1 MNSLLLRCRSHL
13 IQMPTIFDDRIAIV
27 EAKKTT
33 LRKLQCYCLRPRI
46 KLCVKVAANKLTHIS
61 TKIVP
66 KLITIIENIFISE
79 LTFCLMACLIKRP
92 FGSIYN
98 SGFKPD
104 VLIASFLPLYTAFFS
119 QSLCLPSHL
128 PVTAPLLVENL
139 YQILAKM
146 CQSDTEFSKPFGVFM
161 HLV

>member
-1 MNSLLLRCRSHL
+1 MTRQKRCV
-13 IQMPTIFDDRIAIV
+13 IV
-27 EAKKTT
+27 FET
-33 LRKLQCYCLRPRI
+33 RI
-46 KLCVKVAANKLTHIS
+46 KICEQVAVLKLTIIS

-66 KLITIIENIFISE
+66 NLINISQNLFISE
-79 LTFCLMACLIKRP
+79 LSFCKLACLNKRP

-146 CQSDTEFSKPFGVFM
+146 CQSDTEFPKPFGVFM